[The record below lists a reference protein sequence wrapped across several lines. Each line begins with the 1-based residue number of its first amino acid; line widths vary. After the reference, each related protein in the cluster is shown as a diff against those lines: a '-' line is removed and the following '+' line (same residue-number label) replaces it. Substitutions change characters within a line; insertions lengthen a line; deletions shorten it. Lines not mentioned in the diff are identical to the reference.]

1 MGLNCARG
9 PQEMAEHVRWLAQ
22 NWPGPLSG
30 YPKAGL
36 AKLVDGRTL
45 YPLTAE
51 ELAVWLE
58 RFVAENGMNLIG
70 ERCNANGSKRRREV
84 QRGA

>member
-1 MGLNCARG
+1 
-9 PQEMAEHVRWLAQ
+9 
-22 NWPGPLSG
+22 
-30 YPKAGL
+30 
-36 AKLVDGRTL
+36 VDGRTL

-84 QRGA
+84 QRGL